1 MIESLLLCRG
11 DCRRSSSPLFMLYLL
26 LLINWVFDFD
36 RWKFDRLNVLFLF
49 FSISQMSWS
58 PQKSQETFRIQ
69 SSKDWPFVII
79 VYEALLQ
86 AILVQMC
93 FVCFRCLFAFA
104 VQRWLMRMWGHEKL
118 NIAWP
123 KAVKLGTLR
132 VAAAGQ
138 VSHCLFCHVHTLLE
152 DAAQTLCAVH
162 AGLCSGGD
170 GAIKER
176 TERGSIRA
184 WPRDVFLFHSPAGT
198 QWKPT
203 LTEVVLTGAQP
214 GWQRSTGSTE

>member
-26 LLINWVFDFD
+26 LLINWVLDFD

-49 FSISQMSWS
+49 FSISEMSWS

-93 FVCFRCLFAFA
+93 FVCFRSLFAFA

-123 KAVKLGTLR
+123 KSSEIRHIEG
-132 VAAAGQ
+132 
-138 VSHCLFCHVHTLLE
+138 
-152 DAAQTLCAVH
+152 
-162 AGLCSGGD
+162 CSGRPGEPLPFLSRPHSSGRCGSD
-170 GAIKER
+170 SL
-176 TERGSIRA
+176 RGSR
-184 WPRDVFLFHSPAGT
+184 W
-198 QWKPT
+198 T
-203 LTEVVLTGAQP
+203 L
-214 GWQRSTGSTE
+214 QRWRWCD